1 MTPSSSISI
10 IEADFSS
17 LLEPSYI
24 SIGLLD
30 ILTEFCLSA
39 DLRLGSSKSYFDDKN
54 PIVGTTSVLDIE
66 SLSEAVIGFILYF

>member
-24 SIGLLD
+24 SIGLLN
-30 ILTEFCLSA
+30 ILIEFCLSV

-54 PIVGTTSVLDIE
+54 PIVGTASLLDTE
-66 SLSEAVIGFILYF
+66 PLFEAVIGFIPYF